1 MCSLINVLLFHLI
14 FTITVR
20 GVSATIAPILE
31 MIKRVYLPKIQRG
44 SGAAGHKPS
53 STPLQNPQAKPLH
66 KLPLRLNALI

>member
-53 STPLQNPQAKPLH
+53 SMPL
-66 KLPLRLNALI
+66 